1 VKRALT
7 LVALFAI
14 GALAT
19 WRAWALGEARTAL
32 AWDGLALIS
41 LGPAVAI
48 VAAFAGR
55 RLGGRWEWAGAG
67 AALATFVAV
76 VAGAVKGLAGLRLLD
91 GNGGLALERAAG
103 AVEETLKIPAEV
115 FALVTAIRLTT
126 RRPPAGGALPAPLP
140 ATEEPPP
147 RTCDVVMKGGITS
160 GVVYP
165 RAVARLSESYRFVN
179 VGGASAGAIAA
190 GATAAAE
197 YARAHGRDGFA
208 VVDRLPAWLGEGTRL
223 YDLFRPRPALRAP
236 FDVFAA
242 FLGNIPLPF
251 KVARAFAAAIWNL
264 PWVYLLGLAPGGLL
278 VWYGFSSCGAA
289 LAVAGG
295 LALAGILVPLSMLLG
310 LAVLV
315 RRRLPDNGFGMC
327 SGRLDGQVI
336 LSDWLA
342 DLLDRI
348 AGVPQVEGAPR
359 RPLIF
364 ADLWTAG
371 ERFHDVDEMRK
382 RAAQRPKAERVINLE
397 ALTTSLSHGRPYRL
411 PDPGRA
417 FYFRADDLAKV
428 LPDDVVRWMVDHPGP
443 SEVKLPPG
451 VYRLPEAHDLPV
463 VFAARLSL
471 SFPFLISA
479 VRLWGID
486 WGRPANRNLR
496 ATNGPVE
503 LDPCWMSDGGIASN
517 FPIQFFDALV
527 PGRPTFGLDLEPFG
541 ADQRR
546 QDDESKN
553 VLLPENNREGFQ
565 ESWNHFEGLGGFA
578 GALVDSIH
586 SFFDNM
592 EARAPGFRDR
602 IARIYLG
609 PDEGG
614 MNLTM
619 PREIIDR
626 LGMRG
631 LAAGDKIVARFL
643 GERPS
648 GWENHRWVRLR
659 LLLGQLDP
667 LLRDFARQMAERPLP
682 ARPPGYPWDSEA
694 QRRLAEET
702 VGRLVELGQLLDRAG
717 ALTLQQ
723 GSPAPLPEMR
733 IAPRV

>member
-1 VKRALT
+1 MKRALT
-7 LVALFAI
+7 LAALFAL

-19 WRAWALGEARTAL
+19 WRASALGETRAAV
-32 AWDGLALIS
+32 AWECLALIS

-67 AALATFVAV
+67 AALAVFVAV
-76 VAGAVKGLAGLRLLD
+76 IAGGVKGLADLRVLE
-91 GNGGLALERAAG
+91 GHAGPALARAAG
-103 AVEETLKIPAEV
+103 AVEAALKLAAEV
-115 FALVTAIRLTT
+115 FALCAVIALAA
-126 RRPPAGGALPAPLP
+126 RRRPAGGALPAPRA
-140 ATEEPPP
+140 ATEEAPP

-197 YARAHGRDGFA
+197 YARANGRDGFA
-208 VVDRLPAWLGEGTRL
+208 VLDGLPAWLGEGTRL
-223 YDLFRPRPALRAP
+223 FDLFRPQPALRAP

-242 FLGNIPLPF
+242 FLGNLPLPF
-251 KVARAFAAAIWNL
+251 KVARAFAAALWNL
-264 PWVYLLGLAPGGLL
+264 PWFYLLGLAPGGVL
-278 VWYGFSSCGAA
+278 VCYGVSSRAAA

-295 LALAGILVPLSMLLG
+295 MALTAVVVPLALLLG
-310 LAVLV
+310 LALLV
-315 RRRLPDNGFGMC
+315 RWRLPGNGFGMC

-342 DLLDRI
+342 GLLDGI
-348 AGVPQVEGAPR
+348 AGVPQVEGTPK

-371 ERFHDVDEMRK
+371 ERFHDVDQMRA
-382 RAAQRPKAERVINLE
+382 RAAQRPKAERAINLE

-428 LPDDVVRWMVDHPGP
+428 LPDDVVAWMVDHAGP
-443 SEVKLPPG
+443 SKIKLPPG
-451 VYRLPEAHDLPV
+451 YHRLPEAHDLPV

-479 VRLWGID
+479 VRLWGVD
-486 WGRPANRNLR
+486 WGRTANRSSHG
-496 ATNGPVE
+496 ADQPVV

-541 ADQRR
+541 ADRRR
-546 QDDESKN
+546 QEDESKN

-565 ESWNHFEGLGGFA
+565 ESWNHFQGLGGFA
-578 GALVDSIH
+578 GALANSIQA
-586 SFFDNM
+586 FFDNM

-602 IARIYLG
+602 IARIFLG

-619 PREIIDR
+619 PRAIIDR

-631 LAAGDKIVARFL
+631 LAAGDKIVARFV

-667 LLRDFARQMAERPLP
+667 LLRDFARQMAERPMP

-702 VGRLVELGQLLDRAG
+702 VGKLVELGQLLDRAG
-717 ALTLQQ
+717 ALSLQQ